1 MKSPKSKKPAPAPLP
16 TAPGMYDD
24 IPFTDYC
31 VRLKGINSTL
41 LRKFLVEPPSSVY
54 YDMTHPEEQKDTDA
68 LLKGHATHAAVLEP
82 DRFEE
87 LYACPP
93 VVDMRTNAGKAEA
106 AAWADEHPN
115 QVRILE
121 RQYNLVL
128 AMRDKVLANPLA
140 AELLGSEG
148 RAEVTALWDMPVWKE
163 RATGEFACQA
173 DAPKKKGWS
182 RSGEIRCKARLDKT
196 IVYEKCGTVLD
207 LKTDRDASTDGFGRA
222 CAKYNYHAQA
232 AMYLDALDIL
242 SPRKRRF
249 IHIVVEKKPPHN
261 VAIRELDVPEIREG
275 RGAYQWAMALYVK
288 CMRSRQW
295 PGYFPGI
302 EPQEMNRFKFR
313 FSDPTKL

>member
-1 MKSPKSKKPAPAPLP
+1 MKKAAKPARVELP
-16 TAPGMYDD
+16 TKPGLYDG
-24 IPFTDYC
+24 IPFGDYC
-31 VRLKGINSTL
+31 TRLKGANSTL

-54 YDMTHPEEQKDTDA
+54 YDMTHPETQQDTDA
-68 LLKGHATHAAVLEP
+68 LLKGHATHAACLEP
-82 DRFEE
+82 DLFEE

-93 VVDMRTNAGKAEA
+93 AVDMRTNAGKAA
-106 AAWADEHPN
+106 AQEWADEHPN
-115 QVRILE
+115 QIRILE

-163 RATGEFACQA
+163 KATGEIKCQ
-173 DAPKKKGWS
+173 PESPGKGWA
-182 RSGEIRCKARLDKT
+182 RAGEVRCKGRFDKT
-196 IVYEKCGTVLD
+196 IVYEKWGTVLD
-207 LKTDRDASTDGFGRA
+207 LKTDRDASTDGFGKA
-222 CAKYNYHAQA
+222 CAHWNYHAQA

-275 RGAYQWAMALYVK
+275 RAAYQWALALYVK
-288 CMRSRQW
+288 CMRTKQW
-295 PGYFPGI
+295 PGYFAGV
-302 EPQEMNRFKFR
+302 EPQEMNRRNFKFT
-313 FSDPTKL
+313 DPMAL